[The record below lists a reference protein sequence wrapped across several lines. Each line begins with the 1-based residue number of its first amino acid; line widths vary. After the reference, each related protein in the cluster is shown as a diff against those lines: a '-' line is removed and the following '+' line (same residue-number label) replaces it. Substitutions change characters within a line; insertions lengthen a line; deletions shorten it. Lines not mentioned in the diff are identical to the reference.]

1 MTGDPVSLESAHG
14 RARVYP
20 TGALLTEVSLKLGD
34 GRWVTPLAEAPWAGV
49 PQPPEIPPHL
59 HRLGGEFFC
68 LPFGGGGTAV
78 DPAPGYEA
86 IAAGPVDCPLH
97 GPAANATWEIVA
109 HDPSSV
115 TLALDLPQPFAVARL
130 LRTIRIAADAP
141 AIESRVLVQARRK
154 ARVPAAFHPILRLPQ
169 TPRAL
174 QTEAGFAQGLTYP
187 ATLVPDRMLSRPGA
201 RFAALDRIPGR
212 HGGMADLSLVPP
224 GGIVEDVVLMAG
236 MHGPVRAHFRDEAF
250 ALVIDWSR
258 EHLPHCMLWLHDRA
272 LEDPPWCGRF
282 RGLGVEPMA
291 ACFDGPWGLSVGD
304 NPLEREG
311 YSTALNVDPS
321 QDIEVW
327 CRLSVESE

>member
-1 MTGDPVSLESAHG
+1 MMGGPVTIETAHG
-14 RARVYP
+14 RGRVYP
-20 TGALLTEVSLKLGD
+20 TGALLTEVTLRLGD
-34 GRWVTPLAEAPWAGV
+34 GRWVSPLAEAPWAGE
-49 PQPPEIPPHL
+49 PQPPEVPPHL

-86 IAAGPVDCPLH
+86 MVAGPVDYPPH

-109 HDPSSV
+109 HVPGSV
-115 TLALDLPQPFAVARL
+115 TLTLELPEPFAVARL

-169 TPRAL
+169 TPPAL
-174 QTEAGFAQGLTYP
+174 QIDATFARGFTYP

-201 RFAALDRIPGR
+201 RFAALDRLPGR
-212 HGGMADLSLVPP
+212 QGGLVDLSSVPP

-272 LEDPPWCGRF
+272 LNEPPWSGRY

-291 ACFDGPWGLSVGD
+291 ACFDGPLALSAGD

-311 YSTALNVDPS
+311 FSTGLNVDPS

-327 CRLSVESE
+327 CRLSVESD